1 MILMNAK
8 EYLSQARRL
17 ENQIN
22 SKLQQLSR
30 YRSLATKVTS
40 VLSTEPHSSNRNKSP
55 MESAL
60 IKLIDFENEIDS
72 DIYRLIEIKKEI
84 SNFIISFDEANYIVL
99 LELRYLSGLTWCK
112 IAETMGFDLRWTYRL
127 HRKALEQ
134 AELRLATQESMGD

>member
-1 MILMNAK
+1 MILMKAK

-30 YRSLATKVTS
+30 YRALATKVTS
-40 VLSTEPHSSNRNKSP
+40 VLSSMPHSTNRNKSP

-60 IKLIDFENEIDS
+60 TKLIDFENEIDS
-72 DIYRLIEIKKEI
+72 DIYQLIEIKKEI
-84 SNFIISFDEANYIVL
+84 SEFIIGFDEAKYIVL
-99 LELRYLSGLTWCK
+99 LELRYLSGLTWGK
-112 IAETMGFDLRWTYRL
+112 IAETMGFDLSWTYRL

-134 AELRLATQESMGD
+134 AELRLTNQETIED